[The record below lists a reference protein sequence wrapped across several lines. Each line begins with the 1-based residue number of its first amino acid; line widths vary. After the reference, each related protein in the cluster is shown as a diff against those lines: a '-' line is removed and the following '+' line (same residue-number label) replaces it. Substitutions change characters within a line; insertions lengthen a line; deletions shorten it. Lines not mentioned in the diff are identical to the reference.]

1 MILLHSILVS
11 FLSGVCVETIGDLI
25 FYYSVLTLAMG
36 VAFLLLKL
44 TSPPSQC
51 LLLWFFGAKNVVKER
66 LIVRLSWRAFGLWH
80 CECQERRVSAL
91 PCGEFHISP
100 LSLTEVIFAVSHS
113 TVFSGFNM
121 NKWNSAHDRNN

>member
-25 FYYSVLTLAMG
+25 FYYSVLKLAMG

-51 LLLWFFGAKNVVKER
+51 LLR
-66 LIVRLSWRAFGLWH
+66 
-80 CECQERRVSAL
+80 
-91 PCGEFHISP
+91 
-100 LSLTEVIFAVSHS
+100 
-113 TVFSGFNM
+113 
-121 NKWNSAHDRNN
+121 